1 MKTWLNL
8 ALILALPGCGGGKL
22 REPSPRWSRVDSA
35 GHGTIS
41 IPPGWY
47 VTVTGEPRF
56 RLYAQDPNLAVQIV
70 IVRQGASDES
80 MAAAAL
86 RVARDFGAPND
97 FALVERTD
105 GSLDGEVE
113 VAPGRIVAA
122 CGVPATQ
129 ERMVLAVTHRG
140 SLVSVDREAYQAEG
154 GLRLLC
160 SIATSVRLRDS

>member
-1 MKTWLNL
+1 M
-8 ALILALPGCGGGKL
+8 
-22 REPSPRWSRVDSA
+22 
-35 GHGTIS
+35 
-41 IPPGWY
+41 
-47 VTVTGEPRF
+47 TVTGEPRF
-56 RLYAQDPNLAVQIV
+56 RLYAQDPNLAVQVV

-86 RVARDFGAPND
+86 RVARGFGAPND